1 VTGPGGPLTIGI
13 DVGGTK
19 TAGGVVDPSGR
30 VLARARTD
38 TPADDPDR
46 SREVLVEMARKLASE
61 HPVAAVGIGVAGWV
75 DADRATVRFAPHLP
89 WRDEPLR
96 DRLAAELDLPVVV
109 DNDANAAAWAEHR
122 YGAGR
127 EGGDPMLLVAVGTG
141 IGGGIVAGGA
151 LLRGAHG
158 YAGEPGHQVVMPD
171 GRPCGCGRRGCLEQY
186 ASGEALIRSVRAGA
200 AGDPAAATRLREV
213 AGDPERI
220 TGQLVTT
227 AARAGDR
234 LARAA
239 FEEVGRWLGFGLAN
253 LVQVLDPGLLVV
265 GGGVAEAGELLLG
278 PARECYRQV
287 LGERGQLPLAPV
299 RQASLG
305 NAAAMVGAADLA
317 RAAVGR

>member
-30 VLARARTD
+30 VLAQDRTD
-38 TPADDPDR
+38 TPADHPDR

-200 AGDPAAATRLREV
+200 AADPAAATRLREV

-220 TGQLVTT
+220 TGQLVTA

-239 FEEVGRWLGFGLAN
+239 FQEVGWWLGFGLAN

-265 GGGVAEAGELLLG
+265 GGGVAEAGELLLR
-278 PARECYRQV
+278 PARECYRQA

-299 RQASLG
+299 RRASLG